1 MPMQCVHRTS
11 LILCKEIT
19 MKHDS
24 TKNEIFQSFPFQVP
38 SKKMKTIIKV
48 WAINELGVINMN

>member
-1 MPMQCVHRTS
+1 
-11 LILCKEIT
+11 

-24 TKNEIFQSFPFQVP
+24 TKNVIFQSFPFQVP